1 MAEENEYYD
10 ANDGSKVCSSTVS
23 YKDRDGQCQRLG
35 KYPDPDGVRWWCGLH
50 NPDRRA
56 KARPIQEQED
66 AGPVATRDVLLGIKD
81 DESKELLEAMNNVHK
96 VLIELSNTNIANWPD
111 TTPVEK
117 YKIILTHMADRA
129 REASHTLGEKILQ
142 FRS

>member
-1 MAEENEYYD
+1 MSEEIENVD
-10 ANDGSKVCSSTVS
+10 VNSRVCSSIVS

-35 KYPDPDGVRWWCGLH
+35 KYPDPDGTRWWCGLH

-56 KARPIQEQED
+56 KARPVLGED
-66 AGPVATRDVLLGIKD
+66 EDDAVATRDVLLGIRE
-81 DESKELLEAMNNVHK
+81 DESKELLKAMDDAHRA
-96 VLIELSNTNIANWPD
+96 LIELSNTNIANWPD

-129 REASHTLGEKILQ
+129 REASQTLGEKILQ